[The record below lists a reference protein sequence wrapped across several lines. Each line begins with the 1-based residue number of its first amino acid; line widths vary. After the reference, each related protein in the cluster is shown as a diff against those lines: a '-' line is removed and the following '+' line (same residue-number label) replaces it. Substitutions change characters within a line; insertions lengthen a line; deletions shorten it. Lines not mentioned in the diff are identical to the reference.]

1 MNNDSSKLIVVSESV
16 LPEVITKVLEVKK
29 LLANREEKSSA
40 AACKRIG
47 ISRSAY
53 YKYKDCVFCYEE
65 KLTQKIINIYA
76 VLKDEPGVLSS
87 VLQVLNS
94 IGANILTLNQ
104 SIPID
109 GVAGI
114 TLALRMNGDISGIN
128 SIKSIISDVNGVV
141 EVKIISGE

>member
-1 MNNDSSKLIVVSESV
+1 MNNDSSKLIVVSASV

-87 VLQVLNS
+87 VLQVINAM
-94 IGANILTLNQ
+94 GANILTLNQ
-104 SIPID
+104 NIPID

-114 TLALRMNGDISGIN
+114 TLALRMNGDISEIN
-128 SIKSIISDVNGVV
+128 SIKSIISDVTGVV
-141 EVKIISGE
+141 DVKIISGE

>member
-1 MNNDSSKLIVVSESV
+1 MNNDSSKLIVVSASV

-87 VLQVLNS
+87 VLQVINAM
-94 IGANILTLNQ
+94 GANILTLNQ
-104 SIPID
+104 NIPID

-141 EVKIISGE
+141 DVKIISGE

>member
-1 MNNDSSKLIVVSESV
+1 MNNDSSKLIVVSASV